1 MSFSLFH
8 AKETLARA
16 SLFRD
21 LFSGQRKPGDETKT
35 ALRDVLSLAR

>member
-8 AKETLARA
+8 AKENAGAA

-21 LFSGQRKPGDETKT
+21 LFSGQRKPGDEAKT
-35 ALRDVLSLAR
+35 ALRDILSLAR